1 MSTPADFYIVSD
13 KSDPEPE
20 QIIFS
25 EIFFEFW
32 SDELQKNK
40 FTYEQVKSDTRILA
54 QVISNGFFHKKDF
67 NELTYWHNIFIDG
80 IFADKKIAHAIAK
93 SNHICKTEQMIKAL
107 DCVGLHID

>member
-13 KSDPEPE
+13 KSEPQPE

-40 FTYEQVKSDTRILA
+40 FTYEQVKSDTRILS

-67 NELTYWHNIFIDG
+67 NELAYWHNIFIDG
-80 IFADKKIAHAIAK
+80 IFANKKIAHAIAK
-93 SNHICKTEQMIKAL
+93 SKYIYKTEQMIKAL
-107 DCVGLHID
+107 EYVGTVCD